1 MTTVP
6 AGQRHVV
13 RPARLPPTVSAVS
26 GVSGGLAF
34 AIAIGLAAT
43 AVGVASPVIGAPV
56 VAVVGGVLLSP
67 LARRWRRV
75 LQPGLDVARTRL
87 LRASVA
93 LLGAQLSLG
102 EVADVGVASLPVML
116 TTLAVCVAGAAL
128 LGRCLQVGRDLRIL
142 IGVGTA
148 ICGASAIAATSPTIR
163 AKDADVTYAVST
175 IFVFN
180 VAAALVFPPLGH
192 ALGLS
197 PSGFGLFAGTAV
209 NDMSSVVAA
218 ASAYDPAA
226 VQQAVVVKLVRTLMI
241 IPIVLTLGALAC
253 DRVAPSGPDGGP
265 CHRPRGQ
272 SRRQPRHRSRR
283 LLAVVRRGV
292 RLVPGFLIAFVLVA
306 SANSAGLLPAASHEP
321 LHRATMI
328 LVAVA
333 LAATGLATDVAALRR
348 TGYRP
353 LLLGLLLWVTVSLT
367 SLTVARVV

>member
-6 AGQRHVV
+6 VRERPLA
-13 RPARLPPTVSAVS
+13 RPARLAPTVSAASGVS

-34 AIAIGLAAT
+34 AGAIGLAAT
-43 AVGVASPVIGAPV
+43 AVGMACPVIGAPV
-56 VAVVGGVLLSP
+56 VAVVGGALLSP
-67 LARRWRRV
+67 LARRWGGV
-75 LQPGLDVARTRL
+75 LQPGLDVARVRL
-87 LRASVA
+87 LRVSVA

-116 TTLAVCVAGAAL
+116 ATLAACLAGAAM
-128 LGRCLQVGRDLRIL
+128 LGRCLKVGRDLRTL

-163 AKDADVTYAVST
+163 AKNADVAYAVST
-175 IFVFN
+175 IFLFN

-197 PSGFGLFAGTAV
+197 PGAFGLFAGTAV

-241 IPIVLTLGALAC
+241 IPIVLVLGALVR
-253 DRVAPSGPDGGP
+253 DREASSDLDAEPHRQPD
-265 CHRPRGQ
+265 HQ
-272 SRRQPRHRSRR
+272 SRH
-283 LLAVVRRGV
+283 LLAAPRRAV
-292 RLVPGFLIAFVLVA
+292 RLVPGFLVAFVLVV
-306 SANSAGLLPAASHEP
+306 SANSAGLLPVASHEP
-321 LHRATMI
+321 LHRGAMI
-328 LVAVA
+328 LIAVA
-333 LAATGLATDVAALRR
+333 LAAIGLATDVAALRR

-353 LLLGLLLWVTVSLT
+353 LLLGLLLWATVSLT
-367 SLTVARVV
+367 SLAVAGAV